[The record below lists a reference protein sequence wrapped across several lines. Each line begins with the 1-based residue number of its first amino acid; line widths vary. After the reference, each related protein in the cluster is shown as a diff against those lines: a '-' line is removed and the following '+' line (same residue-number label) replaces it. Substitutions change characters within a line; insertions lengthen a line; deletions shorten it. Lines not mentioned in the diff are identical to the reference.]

1 MSFVYDYFLY
11 YVKINLDYSN
21 ERWEVMYPQPLI
33 YYLVYF
39 HSLRDYFECHEVLE
53 EYWKEDGKNN
63 EIWVGFIQLAV
74 AMYHHRRKNYLGAEK
89 QLRNAI
95 GIFDQEK
102 LQLDTLGF
110 DTEEFSRVLK
120 EKSIEIKQRLPYSS
134 INLPI
139 ANHDVIQA
147 CTKTANNLGAC
158 WGEEIL
164 IISKEIID
172 KHKLRDRSAVIAERD
187 KQLLKRRDNNF

>member
-1 MSFVYDYFLY
+1 
-11 YVKINLDYSN
+11 
-21 ERWEVMYPQPLI
+21 MYPQPLI

-63 EIWVGFIQLAV
+63 EVWVGLIQLAV

-95 GIFDQEK
+95 AIFDQEK

-110 DTEEFSRVLK
+110 DTEEFSRLLSK
-120 EKSIEIKQRLPYSS
+120 KSIEIKNRLPYSS
-134 INLPI
+134 LTLPI
-139 ANHDVIQA
+139 TSNKVIEA
-147 CTKTANNLGAC
+147 CIKTAKELGAS
-158 WGEEIL
+158 WGEENV
-164 IISKEIID
+164 IIGQGLID
-172 KHKLRDRSAVIAERD
+172 KHKLRDRSAIIAERE
-187 KQLLKRRDNNF
+187 KQLSKRRENN